1 MQVRERAGCLP
12 GGKAFQTDGTA
23 EAKDMACGHAGH
35 GGGMTDRPG
44 GWNTEGQED
53 VSSMFVYSTMDGR
66 D

>member
-44 GWNTEGQED
+44 GWNIEGQENEHA
-53 VSSMFVYSTMDGR
+53 V
-66 D
+66 